1 MNEETIMVESI
12 QHKLDRVRPPRVQI
26 TYDVEIGDA
35 IEMKEL
41 PFVVGILSDLSGHL
55 ADPLPPLKERKFV
68 EIDRD
73 NFTEVFESIRPRL
86 NIKVPYKLSA
96 DKEELPL
103 ELFFTCLED
112 FEPLNI
118 IKRVDDLTKLYDSRS
133 HLKDL
138 MNKLDGNDVLSEMLT
153 ELMTDSAKQT
163 GLSGQIDAG
172 SGEDLDKLLTE
183 GKMVRDESQK
193 PFVFSI
199 LKEFLAQV
207 AVVDESAPKIPG
219 HYLAYQ
225 IDKID
230 NLISLQINEI
240 LHQPDFMKLEGSW
253 RGLAYLVFKAET
265 GEHLKLRLLNLTRHE
280 LQNDLDKAVEFDQS
294 QLFKKVYEEEYGTFG
309 GHPYSCLLGDFEFGR
324 SPMDMDLLE
333 KISGVAAAAHAP
345 FISAAHPMLF
355 DLDSFEHLGIPRDIT
370 KIMDSLELVKWHSFR
385 SSPDSRYV
393 SLVLPRVL
401 MRLPYGPDTSPV
413 EGFDF
418 KEDVGVAESNLFCWG
433 NAAYILAERICNAFS
448 LYKWTAAI
456 RGVEGGGIVEG
467 LPPYTFKTPDG
478 DIALKCPTEVSITD
492 RREKELNDNGFIALC
507 HCKGTDY
514 AAFFGGQTSQK
525 PKKYNLDDATANA
538 NLSCRLPYILAASRF
553 AHYIKVIMRDKI
565 GSFMTKENVS
575 SYLNTWIAQYVLLN
589 DDAPQEVKARYP
601 LREARIDVFEIPGQ
615 PGSYTSVAYIKP
627 HFQLEDLSVSIRLV
641 AKLPKAPS

>member
-1 MNEETIMVESI
+1 MVESI

-41 PFVVGILSDLSGHL
+41 PFVVGILADLSGHL

-73 NFTEVFESIRPRL
+73 NFPEVMESIKPRL
-86 NIKVPYKLSA
+86 TITVPYKLGT
-96 DKEELPL
+96 DKTETSL
-103 ELFFTCLED
+103 ELFFTSIED

-118 IKRVDDLTKLYDSRS
+118 VKRVEDLSKLYDSRC

-138 MNKLDGNDVLSEMLT
+138 MNKLDGNDTLAAMLSD
-153 ELMTDSAKQT
+153 LMA
-163 GLSGQIDAG
+163 DAG
-172 SGEDLDKLLTE
+172 KQKTLADQITAASGADLDKMLIE

-193 PFVFSI
+193 PFVLNI
-199 LKEFLAQV
+199 LKEFLIQV
-207 AVVDESAPKIPG
+207 ATPDENEPKLPG
-219 HYLAYQ
+219 HYLAYHM
-225 IDKID
+225 DRID
-230 NLISLQINEI
+230 NLLANQLNEI
-240 LHQPDFMKLEGSW
+240 MHHPDFLKLEGSW
-253 RGLAYLVFKAET
+253 RGLSYLVYKAET
-265 GEHLKLRLLNLTRHE
+265 GEHLKLRLMNLSRQE

-309 GHPYSCLLGDFEFGR
+309 GHPYSCLVGDFEFGR

-355 DLDSFEHLGIPRDIT
+355 DLDSFEHLGVPRDLS
-370 KIMDSLELVKWHSFR
+370 KVMDSLELVKWHSFR
-385 SSPDSRYV
+385 SAPDSRYV

-413 EGFDF
+413 EGLNF
-418 KEDVGVAESNLFCWG
+418 KEDVGVADSNLFCWG
-433 NAAYILAERICNAFS
+433 NAAFVLAERMCNAFS
-448 LYKWTAAI
+448 LYRWTAAI

-478 DIALKCPTEVSITD
+478 DVALKCPTEVSITD
-492 RREKELNDNGFIALC
+492 RREKELSDNGFISLC

-538 NLSCRLPYILAASRF
+538 NLSARLPYILAASWF
-553 AHYIKVIMRDKI
+553 AHYIKVIMRDKV
-565 GSFMTKENVS
+565 GSFMTKDNVS
-575 SYLNTWIAQYVLLN
+575 HYLNTWIAQYVLLN
-589 DDAPQEVKARYP
+589 DGAPQEIKAKYP

-615 PGSYTSVAYIKP
+615 PGSYTSVAYIRP
-627 HFQLEDLSVSIRLV
+627 HFQLEDLAVSIRLV
-641 AKLPKAPS
+641 AKLPAPPA

>member
-1 MNEETIMVESI
+1 MVESI

-35 IEMKEL
+35 IEMREL
-41 PFVVGILSDLSGHL
+41 PFVVGILADLSGHI
-55 ADPLPPLKERKFV
+55 ADPLAPLRQRKF
-68 EIDRD
+68 IDLDKD
-73 NFTEVFESIRPRL
+73 NFQDVLESIRPRL
-86 NIKVPYKLSA
+86 TITVPYKLSA
-96 DKEELPL
+96 DKTETSL
-103 ELFFTCLED
+103 ELFFSSMDD

-118 IKRVDDLTKLYDSRS
+118 VKRIDDLSKLYDSRC

-138 MNKLDGNDVLSEMLT
+138 MSKLDGNDTLASMLT
-153 ELMTDSAKQT
+153 DVMADAAKQKP
-163 GLSGQIDAG
+163 LADQIAAG
-172 SGEDLDKLLTE
+172 SGDDLDKILTE
-183 GKMVRDESQK
+183 GKMARDESQK
-193 PFVFSI
+193 LIAISI
-199 LKEFLAQV
+199 LNEFLIQI
-207 AVVDESAPKIPG
+207 AVPDENDPKILG
-219 HYLAYQ
+219 HYLAYH
-225 IDKID
+225 IDRIESLISTQV
-230 NLISLQINEI
+230 NLIM
-240 LHQPDFMKLEGSW
+240 HHPDFLKLEGSW
-253 RGLAYLVFKAET
+253 RGLFYLVSRAST
-265 GEHLKLRLLNLTRHE
+265 GESLKLKLLNLTRQE
-280 LQNDLDKAVEFDQS
+280 LQNDLDRAVEFDQS

-309 GHPYSCLLGDFEFGR
+309 GHPYSCLVGDFEFGR

-345 FISAAHPMLF
+345 FISAAHPLLF
-355 DLDSFEHLGIPRDIT
+355 DLDSFEHLGVPRDLG
-370 KIMDSLELVKWHSFR
+370 KAMESLELVKWHSFR

-413 EGFDF
+413 EGLNF
-418 KEDVGVAESNLFCWG
+418 KEDVGLADSNLFCWG
-433 NAAYILAERICNAFS
+433 NASYVLAERICNAFS

-492 RREKELNDNGFIALC
+492 RREKELSDNGFISLC

-538 NLSCRLPYILAASRF
+538 NLSARLPYILAASRF

-565 GSFMTKENVS
+565 GSFMTKDNVS
-575 SYLNTWIAQYVLLN
+575 FYLNTWIAQYVLLN
-589 DDAPQEVKARYP
+589 DGAPQEIKAKYP
-601 LREARIDVFEIPGQ
+601 LREARIDVFEVPGQ

-627 HFQLEDLSVSIRLV
+627 HFQLEDLAVSIRLV
-641 AKLPKAPS
+641 AKLPAPSA